1 MVGDKMKTF
10 RNLVKNERG
19 QSAVEFALVLPILII
34 ILLGIIEFGWF
45 LNAKITI
52 TSAAREGARVYAIHG
67 GDPTT
72 VGSKVNQAVAN
83 TLSSTTVHQLS
94 GSPFLSPITPGTAG
108 IKMAEVTVTGKVSGI
123 TGFFSKPF
131 MGFFN
136 AVIDEDNTLTMSSK
150 ASMRVEFY
158 SP

>member
-1 MVGDKMKTF
+1 MKAGEKMKGF
-10 RNLVKNERG
+10 RNLRKSERG

-67 GDPTT
+67 DKDDVQTR
-72 VGSKVNQAVAN
+72 VKNAVAN
-83 TLSSTTVHQLS
+83 TLSSTTVQQVT
-94 GSPFLSPITPGTAG
+94 GSPALSALKELSG
-108 IKMAEVTVTGKVSGI
+108 IKMAEVTVTGNVRGI
-123 TGFFSKPF
+123 TGFFSRPF

-136 AVIDEDNTLTMSSK
+136 AVINSDNTLTMSSK
-150 ASMRVEFY
+150 ASMRVEYY

>member
-1 MVGDKMKTF
+1 MKVGDRMKDF
-10 RNLVKNERG
+10 RNLGKNERG

-34 ILLGIIEFGWF
+34 ILLGIVEFGWF

-67 GDPTT
+67 DKTDVQT
-72 VGSKVNQAVAN
+72 RVTNAVAN
-83 TLSSTTVHQLS
+83 TLSPTTVQQIS
-94 GSPFLSPITPGTAG
+94 GSPALSTLKDVSG
-108 IKMAEVTVTGKVSGI
+108 IKMAEVTVTGNVRGI

-136 AVIDEDNTLTMSSK
+136 AVINSDNTLTMSSK